1 MARSFMQSICQCIA
15 IGALAIASYFLFSH
29 YLLQSVEVS
38 GSSMVPTFHNSDR
51 CLLNRVICDFRAPH
65 RGEIVVVRD
74 PTDGAYCVK
83 RVVGLP
89 GESLYFKDGRLFVN
103 GEELDEPYLPAG
115 TRTFTPEKIQNE
127 LVLCG
132 KDRYFILGDNRNN
145 SFDSRFY
152 GPIARQNILGIVMQ

>member
-1 MARSFMQSICQCIA
+1 MSLMQTAGQCIA
-15 IGALAIASYFLFSH
+15 IGALAVASYFLFSH
-29 YLLQSVEVS
+29 YVLQSVEVS
-38 GSSMVPTFHNSDR
+38 GSSMAPTLHNTDR
-51 CLLNRVICDFRAPH
+51 CLLNRVICDFRAPR

-89 GESLYFKDGRLFVN
+89 GESLCFKNGRLLVN
-103 GEELDEPYLPAG
+103 DQELDEPYLPAG
-115 TRTFTPEKIQNE
+115 TRTFTPEKIQDE
-127 LVLCG
+127 LVVCG

-152 GPIARQNILGIVMQ
+152 GPIPRQNILGIVMQ